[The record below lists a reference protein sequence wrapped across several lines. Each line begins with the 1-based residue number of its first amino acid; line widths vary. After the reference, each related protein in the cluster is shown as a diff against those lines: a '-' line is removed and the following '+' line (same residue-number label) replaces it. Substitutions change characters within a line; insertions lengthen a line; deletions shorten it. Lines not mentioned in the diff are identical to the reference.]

1 MSLQKNP
8 TTGLVIEL
16 FGPTLEF
23 MTSPDD
29 EHNDF
34 CALRGTIPPDG
45 YVPLHSH
52 PDTEDFLVI
61 SGAVEG
67 LRACLVRFTLPSPA
81 ASVSGGS
88 WPPR

>member
-29 EHNDF
+29 EHNATF
-34 CALRGTIPPDG
+34 A
-45 YVPLHSH
+45 
-52 PDTEDFLVI
+52 F
-61 SGAVEG
+61 
-67 LRACLVRFTLPSPA
+67 
-81 ASVSGGS
+81 
-88 WPPR
+88 